1 MAFVDGRLYVAGLS
15 NEEFSSK
22 LRSVPYP
29 FATVDNGTSVEIYH
43 GNHGQFETRSPVY
56 TFVPYKVNGETNLI
70 AGYLCT
76 PLVKFPV
83 NSLKPGAKV
92 MGTTIAELGNR
103 NRPLDMILYKKD
115 GKEFLLM
122 SNNSRG
128 VMKIPTA
135 SFGDAEGITAHV
147 DRRKGRHQLRDRSRR

>member
-1 MAFVDGRLYVAGLS
+1 MAFIDGRLYVAGLS

-29 FATVDNGTSVEIYH
+29 FATVDNGASVEIFH

-56 TFVPYKVNGETNLI
+56 TFVPYGERRDEPDRRLSLHA
-70 AGYLCT
+70 AGEV
-76 PLVKFPV
+76 PGVEPE
-83 NSLKPGAKV
+83 PGAKV

-103 NRPLDMILYKKD
+103 NRPLDMVLYKKN
-115 GKEFLLM
+115 GQEFLLM
-122 SNNSRG
+122 ANNSRG

-135 SFGDAEGITAHV
+135 GFATRREHQSAGC
-147 DRRKGRHQLRDRSRR
+147 RRKPPASSSRRSRR